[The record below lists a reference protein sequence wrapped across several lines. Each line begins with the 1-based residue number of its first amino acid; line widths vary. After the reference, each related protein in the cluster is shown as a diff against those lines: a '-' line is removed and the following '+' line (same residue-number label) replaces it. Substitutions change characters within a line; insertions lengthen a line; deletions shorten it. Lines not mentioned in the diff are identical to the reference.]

1 MFEFVHNEYSLCKA
15 FITLNIKT
23 YPNKNSY
30 YLTMKYF
37 LSIDQG
43 TTSTRCILFNID
55 GTVAFSHQIEL
66 TQYFPDN
73 NCVEHD
79 PIEIIDSVNKCLEN
93 VVNDIDVNEIIS
105 IGITNQRETT
115 VAWSKSTGK
124 PFYNAIVWQD
134 TRTQDICD
142 ELIKNKRL
150 TELIKSTG
158 LPISTY
164 FSLSKII
171 WLIENVPSI
180 KSSLFDDVCF
190 GTVDSWILYNLT
202 GNFYTDV
209 TNASRTLIYDLYNME
224 WSDDILNELNIPKHS
239 LPEVKPS
246 LSNFGQ
252 IDGVIEG
259 VPITAILGDQQA
271 ALFGQNCTNK
281 GDVKN
286 TYGTG
291 CFALTNTG
299 TDIIESENGLLTT
312 VAYQIEGE
320 EPLYALEGSVPI
332 AGAAVQWLRDNLN
345 IIKSSDEI
353 ESLAMEEKDNGDVYF
368 VPAFSGLFSPH
379 WDETA
384 RGSLFGLTR
393 YSNKS
398 HIARS
403 VLESVAFQSFELLQS
418 MEKDLGIE
426 FQNLK
431 VDGGMVSNNLLMQFQ
446 SDILNKTI
454 ISQEI
459 NEITALG
466 AGVASYI
473 FAKNLNIENVGDFI
487 STFKTWN
494 PNMSND
500 SRENLLTSWFKA
512 IEKSKHWL

>member
-1 MFEFVHNEYSLCKA
+1 
-15 FITLNIKT
+15 
-23 YPNKNSY
+23 
-30 YLTMKYF
+30 MKYF

-43 TTSTRCILFNID
+43 TTSTRSILFNND
-55 GTVAFSHQIEL
+55 GSIAYSHQIEL

-73 NCVEHD
+73 NSVEHD
-79 PIEIIDSVNKCLEN
+79 PIEIIDSVNKCIQN
-93 VVNDIDVNEIIS
+93 VVKDIDVSEIIS
-105 IGITNQRETT
+105 IGISNQRETT

-134 TRTQDICD
+134 TRTQSICD
-142 ELIKNKRL
+142 ELTKNKRF
-150 TELIKSTG
+150 TELIKCTG
-158 LPISTY
+158 LPVSTY
-164 FSLSKII
+164 FSLSKIL
-171 WLIENVPSI
+171 WLIENVQEI
-180 KSSLFDDVCF
+180 NSSLVDDVCF
-190 GTVDSWILYNLT
+190 GTVDSWIVYNLT

-209 TNASRTLIYDLYNME
+209 TNASRTLLYDLYNME
-224 WSDDILNELNIPKHS
+224 WSDDILNELSIPNHS

-246 LSNFGQ
+246 LSHFGD
-252 IDGVIEG
+252 IDGVIKG

-271 ALFGQNCTNK
+271 ALFGQNCTSK

-299 TDIIESENGLLTT
+299 TDIIQSDNGLLTT
-312 VAYQIEGE
+312 IAYQIEGE
-320 EPLYALEGSVPI
+320 DPLYALEGSVPI

-384 RGSLFGLTR
+384 RGALFGLTR
-393 YSNKS
+393 FSNKS

-418 MEKDLGIE
+418 MEKDLDIE

-466 AGVASYI
+466 AGVASFI
-473 FAKNLNIENVGDFI
+473 FSENLNIENVGDFI
-487 STFKTWN
+487 STSKTWN
-494 PNMSND
+494 PNMSNE
-500 SRENLLTSWFKA
+500 SRINFLSSWFKA
-512 IEKSKHWL
+512 IDKSKHWL

>member
-1 MFEFVHNEYSLCKA
+1 
-15 FITLNIKT
+15 
-23 YPNKNSY
+23 
-30 YLTMKYF
+30 MKYF

-43 TTSTRCILFNID
+43 TTSTRCILFNND
-55 GTVAFSHQIEL
+55 GTVARSPQIEL
-66 TQYFPDN
+66 TQYFPDSN
-73 NCVEHD
+73 SVEHD
-79 PIEIIDSVNKCLEN
+79 PIELIDSVKKCIQY
-93 VVNDIDVNEIIS
+93 VVKDIDVNEIIS
-105 IGITNQRETT
+105 IGISNQRETT
-115 VAWSKSTGK
+115 LAWSKSSGK

-142 ELIKNKRL
+142 ELINNKKLTKLFKN
-150 TELIKSTG
+150 TG
-158 LPISTY
+158 LTVSTY
-164 FSLSKII
+164 FSLSKIL
-171 WLIENVPSI
+171 WLIENVPEI
-180 KSSLFDDVCF
+180 KSSLDNDVCF
-190 GTVDSWILYNLT
+190 GTIDSWILYNLT

-209 TNASRTLIYDLYNME
+209 TNASRTLLYDLYNME
-224 WSDDILNELNIPKHS
+224 WSDGILNELSIPKHS

-246 LSNFGQ
+246 LSNFGD
-252 IDGVIEG
+252 IDSVIKG
-259 VPITAILGDQQA
+259 VPITAVLGDQQA
-271 ALFGQNCTNK
+271 ALFGQNCISK

-291 CFALTNTG
+291 CFVLTNTG
-299 TDIIESENGLLTT
+299 TDIIESNNGLLTT

-320 EPLYALEGSVPI
+320 KPLFALEGSVPI

-353 ESLAMEEKDNGDVYF
+353 ESLAMEEKDNGNVYF

-393 YSNKS
+393 FSNKS

-418 MEKDLGIE
+418 MEKDLDIE
-426 FQNLK
+426 FENLK

-454 ISQEI
+454 ISQDI

-466 AGVASYI
+466 AGIASYI
-473 FAKNLNIENVGDFI
+473 FIKNLNIENVGEFI
-487 STFKTWN
+487 STSKTWN
-494 PNMSND
+494 PNMSNEI
-500 SRENLLTSWFKA
+500 RENLLISWFKA
-512 IEKSKHWL
+512 IEKSKNWL